1 MNLSPSILMLD
12 RKVRIASVGAWTMGC
27 DEGVSVPVMLMHG
40 GAALVLYG
48 LTYDYAYKAGKR
60 EKEG

>member
-1 MNLSPSILMLD
+1 MLD